1 MNGVFNKFIQ
11 GTKLMPKAAIYA
23 LTCMQQ
29 LSIRETNVRF
39 KSDEAQSLFDKL
51 QKKKHR
57 YFLVIIG

>member
-29 LSIRETNVRF
+29 LFICETNVRF
-39 KSDEAQSLFDKL
+39 KCDEAQSLFDKL